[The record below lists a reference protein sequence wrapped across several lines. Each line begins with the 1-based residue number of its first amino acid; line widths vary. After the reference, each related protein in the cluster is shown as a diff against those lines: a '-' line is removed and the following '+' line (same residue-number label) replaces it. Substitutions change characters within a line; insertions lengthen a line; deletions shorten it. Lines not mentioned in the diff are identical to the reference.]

1 MWGGWGSRG
10 VGMRVLSDRMMGK
23 TGGVGWGVGG
33 SWGTACWDFILGLEL
48 VLAEEMSWI
57 LVDGFSR

>member
-1 MWGGWGSRG
+1 
-10 VGMRVLSDRMMGK
+10 MRVLSDRMMGK